1 MTNVVI
7 RKLSGWV
14 GALACASLLA
24 ACGGGG
30 GSPGTNPNKPDTG
43 SPTVASVTV
52 TANPGQL
59 ASSGQAGT
67 EVTLTALVKDASNT
81 AVAGA
86 TVKFTASSGAI
97 GSISGVSDA
106 SGIVTAKLSTGGD
119 ASLRDITVTASV
131 GSVTSTAVVV
141 KVVQATQTLSLTT
154 DSGTLNSAGT
164 TDVTVTALVRDSNNT
179 ILPGVKVTL
188 SADSGTLSVASN
200 VTDTQ
205 GKVTAKLST
214 GGDATSRVIKITGT
228 IDNLAPVTA
237 SVSVTGTTVK
247 VMANSTV
254 NINTNSD
261 VSVKV
266 TDSAGHVLSGK
277 PVTFASNVA
286 NSLSVK
292 GGGAAVTDAAGQLIL
307 NYNVSSMPSGGTDV
321 IVVRSMGES
330 ASTSVLVSAS
340 NFTVVSSQPVA
351 DINTCVSVKV
361 HSDNGGVPTAGAVNL
376 SSSRGTVYTDA
387 ACTVVQTAAKT
398 LDGLGEATLYV
409 QATAPGVATLTA
421 SITGGG
427 ISQGSMEFVAPL
439 LASAVITLQADPAVI
454 GVNTGSSTSQQA
466 TIRAVVR
473 DGTPANNLVKNAQV
487 SFSIV
492 TGGGTLT
499 QPAVIFT
506 GADGTATVN
515 YIAGSAP
522 TALNGVQIRG
532 QLSGASTASATTSL
546 TVSQK
551 SLFISAGTGRDV
563 GVGSSTTY
571 TKDYVVVVTDASGNP
586 VKDVNITASVLPR
599 HYRKGSLVF
608 PGTDGP
614 WQLPTQAG
622 TGALPYKCLNE
633 DVNNNG
639 QLDAG
644 EDTNTNGRL
653 DPGIPV
659 SVTSNVTTNASGTA
673 IVTLT
678 YPRDRAL
685 WLGVDLT
692 IRGTVAG
699 SEAVYVAYVP
709 ILPGASTDYS
719 DAKVAP
725 PGVNSPYGVGNP
737 MPTGNFAASDCLN
750 PN

>member
-1 MTNVVI
+1 MTNVVF

-30 GSPGTNPNKPDTG
+30 GSPGTVPNKPDTSG
-43 SPTVASVTV
+43 PTVASVTV
-52 TANPGQL
+52 TSSSTQL

-86 TVKFTASSGAI
+86 TVKFTASSGAV

-131 GSVTSTAVVV
+131 GTLTSTAVVV

-164 TDVTVTALVRDSNNT
+164 TDVTVTALVRDSNNS

-200 VTDTQ
+200 LTDAQ

-228 IDNLAPVTA
+228 IDNVAPVVA

-247 VMANSTV
+247 VTANSTV

-266 TDSAGHVLSGK
+266 TDSAGHVLAGK

-292 GGGAAVTDAAGQLIL
+292 GGGSAVTDAAGQLIL
-307 NYNVSSMPSGGTDV
+307 NYNVSTVPSGGTDV

-330 ASTSVLVSAS
+330 ASTSVVVSAS
-340 NFTVVSSQPVA
+340 NFTVVSSRAVA

-361 HSDNGGVPTAGAVNL
+361 HSDNGGVPTAGSVIL
-376 SSSRGTVYTDA
+376 SSSRGTVYTDS
-387 ACTVVQTAAKT
+387 ACTAVQTVAKT
-398 LDGLGEATLYV
+398 LDGAGEATLYV
-409 QATAPGVATLTA
+409 QATAPGIATLTA

-427 ISQGSMEFVAPL
+427 ISQGTMEFVAPL
-439 LASAVITLQADPAVI
+439 LSSAVITLQADPAVI
-454 GVNTGSSTSQQA
+454 GVNTGGSTAQQS

-473 DGTPANNLVKNAQV
+473 DGTPANNLVKNAPV

-492 TGGGTLT
+492 TGGGDLT
-499 QPAVIFT
+499 QPALVYT
-506 GADGTATVN
+506 GADGTASVN

-551 SLFISAGTGRDV
+551 SLFISAGTGREV
-563 GVGSSTTY
+563 GVANSTTY

-599 HYRKGSLVF
+599 HYRKGTLVF

-614 WQLPTQAG
+614 WQLPTQAS

-633 DVNNNG
+633 DVNTNG

-644 EDTNTNGRL
+644 EDTNGNGRL
-653 DPGIPV
+653 DPGIPM
-659 SVTSNVTTNASGTA
+659 SVTSNVTTNVSGTA
-673 IVTLT
+673 IVTMT

-692 IRGTVAG
+692 IRGTAAG
-699 SEAVYVAYVP
+699 SEAAYVAYIP
-709 ILPGASTDYS
+709 ILPGASSDYG
-719 DAKVAP
+719 DAKTAP
-725 PGVNSPYGVGNP
+725 PGLNSPYGTGNP